1 METTC
6 LRKRKEIR
14 IFGSVGYVGQTPW
27 IMDTSIRSNILLDK
41 PEDKKKL
48 EQALQLTELEFDLK
62 SFDQD
67 IEKNA
72 GENGNNLSGGQR
84 SRVALARLIYHD
96 PDIFLLDNVL
106 SALDLHVADRIFH
119 NCIIEFLIKKKKKT
133 VVLVSHEE
141 RLLHEAQS
149 IFLVTENQE
158 ILNFSSL
165 TELMAQQKSQVEF
178 LMPSN
183 YENPNM
189 DSVPHEFGMSEEF

>member
-72 GENGNNLSGGQR
+72 GENGNNLSGG
-84 SRVALARLIYHD
+84 
-96 PDIFLLDNVL
+96 
-106 SALDLHVADRIFH
+106 
-119 NCIIEFLIKKKKKT
+119 
-133 VVLVSHEE
+133 
-141 RLLHEAQS
+141 
-149 IFLVTENQE
+149 
-158 ILNFSSL
+158 
-165 TELMAQQKSQVEF
+165 
-178 LMPSN
+178 
-183 YENPNM
+183 
-189 DSVPHEFGMSEEF
+189 